1 MERISIAVL
10 IAAHNR
16 REATVTAVKR
26 FFELPQHLPH
36 WDARIYLA
44 DDGSTDGTADAVAA
58 LKLPVTIVSG
68 PGDWFRARSLAEA
81 WQAIDSKPDVVL
93 WLNDDV
99 TLLDD
104 ALEHLDHWHRL
115 VPNAVLVGQVADVST
130 GVWASGGRN
139 RVGKSPLRQAA
150 VIATTAPLDVEMTN
164 GQILFI
170 PRVVSD
176 AVGIVDGGFSHG
188 AADFE
193 YGLRVV
199 TAGYRNLAI
208 PGFLGTMRVN
218 PTVKATSIRE
228 SLRFYERPLGYP
240 FADRRRIVQ
249 RHGGR
254 LWPLQLAAP
263 YVALLAGY
271 RPHTRLPNESSSSDV
286 ADPTKRDATN
296 PARSP
301 APRRDRALRTLS
313 AFAATASG
321 TTKVLVKQLPSK
333 RR

>member
-26 FFELPQHLPH
+26 FFELAQHLPH

-68 PGDWFRARSLAEA
+68 SGDWFWARSMAEA

-130 GVWASGGRN
+130 G
-139 RVGKSPLRQAA
+139 
-150 VIATTAPLDVEMTN
+150 E
-164 GQILFI
+164 
-170 PRVVSD
+170 
-176 AVGIVDGGFSHG
+176 
-188 AADFE
+188 
-193 YGLRVV
+193 
-199 TAGYRNLAI
+199 
-208 PGFLGTMRVN
+208 
-218 PTVKATSIRE
+218 
-228 SLRFYERPLGYP
+228 
-240 FADRRRIVQ
+240 
-249 RHGGR
+249 
-254 LWPLQLAAP
+254 
-263 YVALLAGY
+263 
-271 RPHTRLPNESSSSDV
+271 
-286 ADPTKRDATN
+286 
-296 PARSP
+296 
-301 APRRDRALRTLS
+301 
-313 AFAATASG
+313 
-321 TTKVLVKQLPSK
+321 
-333 RR
+333 

>member
-10 IAAHNR
+10 IATHNR
-16 REATVTAVKR
+16 RETTVAAVTR
-26 FFELPQHLPH
+26 FFELVRQLPH
-36 WDARIYLA
+36 WDARMYLA

-58 LKLPVTIVSG
+58 LKLPVTIISG
-68 PGDWFRARSLAEA
+68 PGNWYWARSMAEA
-81 WQAIDSKPDVVL
+81 WRAIECPPDVVL

-99 TLLDD
+99 VLGDD
-104 ALEHLDHWHRL
+104 ALENLDHWHQFA
-115 VPNAVLVGQVADVST
+115 PDAVLVGQVADVAT
-130 GVWASGGRN
+130 GEWASGGRN
-139 RVGKSPLRQAA
+139 RVGKSPLRHAPA
-150 VIATTAPLDVEMTN
+150 VATTAPVDVEMTH

-176 AVGIVDGGFSHG
+176 AVGSVDGGFSHG
-188 AADFE
+188 AADFDF
-193 YGLRVV
+193 GLRVV
-199 TAGYRNLAI
+199 AAGYRNLAI
-208 PGFLGTMRVN
+208 PGFLGMMRVN

-240 FADRRRIVQ
+240 YADRKRMVH
-249 RHGGR
+249 RHSGR
-254 LWPLQLAAP
+254 LWPLHLAAP